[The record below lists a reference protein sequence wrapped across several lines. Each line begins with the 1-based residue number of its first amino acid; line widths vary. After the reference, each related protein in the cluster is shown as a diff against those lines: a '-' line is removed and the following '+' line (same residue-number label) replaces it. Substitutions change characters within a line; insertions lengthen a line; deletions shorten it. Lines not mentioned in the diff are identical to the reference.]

1 LLPLAAFFLAAADA
15 PPALD
20 HFVLALNWEPAFCQF
35 NMDKPECAGLGDG
48 DFAATHLAIHGLWPD
63 LPESRR
69 LRYCGVDEHIELID
83 QRNRWCELPGLPLS
97 RDTRAALD
105 TAMPGAR
112 SCLDRHEWT
121 EHGTCSGLDEEGY
134 FTATLRL
141 AEAVQSSA
149 LGDLLAANVGRELP
163 RRKLIEAFE
172 TSFGPGAGK
181 ALTLLCAQK
190 RLIELRIT
198 LQRSAI
204 DGALGAEDLRPTAG
218 GTRGSCPASV
228 LIDANGP

>member
-1 LLPLAAFFLAAADA
+1 
-15 PPALD
+15 
-20 HFVLALNWEPAFCQF
+20 
-35 NMDKPECAGLGDG
+35 MDKPECAELGNN

-63 LPESRR
+63 LAESKR
-69 LRYCGVDEHIELID
+69 LRYCGLDEHLEQMD
-83 QRNRWCELPGLPLS
+83 QRNRWCELPELPLS
-97 RDTRAALD
+97 PDTRAALD

-121 EHGTCSGLDEEGY
+121 EHGTCSGLDQEGY
-134 FTATLRL
+134 FAATLRL
-141 AEAVQSSA
+141 AKAVQSSA

-181 ALTLLCAQK
+181 ALTLLCAQQ

-198 LQRSAI
+198 LQPTAI
-204 DGALGAEDLRPTAG
+204 DGALGAEDLRPIAG
-218 GTRGSCPASV
+218 GTLGSCPATV
-228 LIDANGP
+228 QIDANGL